1 MFVKYLGMRE
11 DALIPVIVSILIL
24 GTVGLLPE
32 VYAHST
38 TGQFEDFCDIDN
50 LASGT
55 SHLISINP
63 SSPVAGDA
71 VQITTTGE
79 GGNRVLT
86 VGFKDDVR
94 VLNHLTSIGASFIQ
108 QPLDNV
114 FDGTYKI
121 FSCIGTRNDSTGD
134 FFTTHINGPIVFT
147 VVGFPDN
154 DNDGVPLPDDCD
166 DLDPNNFPG
175 NTETPGDQQD
185 NNCNDLIDEF
195 VIEDDPLFIQVLNQ
209 IIELFN
215 LIFGINSDI
224 TELNERV
231 DSLEERIE
239 ELESIPGPPPHAG
252 PNNP

>member
-1 MFVKYLGMRE
+1 MNKLGIW
-11 DALIPVIVSILIL
+11 AIAIPVIVSILIL
-24 GTVGLLPE
+24 GTAGLLPE

-38 TGQFEDFCDIDN
+38 TGQFEDFCLGNNLQPDNALHSLTID
-50 LASGT
+50 
-55 SHLISINP
+55 P
-63 SSPVAGDA
+63 SSPVAGDDVGIVA
-71 VQITTTGE
+71 M
-79 GGNRVLT
+79 GGSGGGVLT
-86 VGFKDDVR
+86 VGFKDGVR
-94 VLNHLTSIGASFIQ
+94 VLNHIG
-108 QPLDNV
+108 NV
-114 FDGTYKI
+114 GANVILVNVEDGTYEI
-121 FSCIGTRNDSTGD
+121 FACIGVRNNFTPIISTE
-134 FFTTHINGPIVFT
+134 HIHGPIVFT
-147 VVGFPDN
+147 IVGFPDS
-154 DNDGVPLPDDCD
+154 DGDGVPLPDDCD

-195 VIEDDPLFIQVLNQ
+195 VIEDDPSFIQILNQ

-252 PNNP
+252 PP